1 MRCRW
6 RCLWYVPLTLLTL
19 VLACELLLQ
28 LGSLWVH
35 GQSRLVPEQWRLA
48 TRTRVLA
55 LGDSN
60 TYGLYLKAQ
69 ESWPAQLERSWNMA
83 HPQAPIEV
91 LNLGYPATNSFRVLD
106 NLPALLNKLSPDI
119 VLIMVGFN
127 DFWTPLETLPAS
139 TQPSVIATVLNGI
152 KNNSRLYR
160 LYTIWSRS
168 RITQSDMVFG
178 SPRDMTKLDLSQR
191 DSYLVRTKDGDE
203 FLGTLPGEPPKHR
216 HALAE
221 NLQAMID
228 MIKRNGASVF
238 LMTYPSNWG
247 FYPGA
252 NRRIQDVAQKQNVSL
267 IDITPLFVARCASGP
282 SSCGDLMFHDG
293 HATAKGNALVAE
305 KVQEALLAEQKGMER

>member
-6 RCLWYVPLTLLTL
+6 RCLWYVSLTLLML
-19 VLACELLLQ
+19 VLVCELLLQ
-28 LGSLWVH
+28 LGALFVH
-35 GQSRLVPEQWRLA
+35 GQSRLMPEQWRLVN
-48 TRTRVLA
+48 RTRVLA

-60 TYGLYLKAQ
+60 TYGLYLKEE
-69 ESWPAQLERSWNMA
+69 ESWPAQLEHSWNMA

-91 LNLGYPATNSFRVLD
+91 LNLGYPATNSFRVLN

-127 DFWTPLETLPAS
+127 DFWTPLETLPTSA
-139 TQPSVIATVLNGI
+139 QPSVIVTALHWL
-152 KNNSRLYR
+152 KNDSRLYR

-168 RITQSDMVFG
+168 QIAQQDLHFG
-178 SPRDMTKLDLSQR
+178 APRDITKLDLSKR

-203 FLGTLPGEPPKHR
+203 FFLGTLPGEPPKHR

-228 MIKRNGASVF
+228 MTKRNGASVF
-238 LMTYPSNWG
+238 LMTYPSDWG

-252 NRRIQDVAQKQNVSL
+252 NRRIQEVAQKQNVPL
-267 IDITPLFVARCASGP
+267 IDVTPLFIARCASGP
-282 SSCGDLMFHDG
+282 SSCDDLMFHDG

-305 KVQEALLAEQKGMER
+305 TVQAALMAVQK